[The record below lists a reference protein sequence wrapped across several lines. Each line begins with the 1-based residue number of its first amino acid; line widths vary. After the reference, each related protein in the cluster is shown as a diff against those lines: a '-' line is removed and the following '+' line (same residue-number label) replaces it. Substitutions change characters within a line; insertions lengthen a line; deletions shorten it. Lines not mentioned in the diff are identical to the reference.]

1 MVVPIKKNIIHRC
14 MYKFRNCFENII
26 LILFYVIKK
35 RQFFY
40 FFIFLQLFLK
50 LILRFHYFKQQYYIL
65 FYTLKQNIFRSTLK
79 HINLNSLVI

>member
-1 MVVPIKKNIIHRC
+1 
-14 MYKFRNCFENII
+14 MYTFSNCFENII
-26 LILFYVIKK
+26 LTLFYVIKK
-35 RQFFY
+35 RQFFN

-50 LILRFHYFKQQYYIL
+50 LFLGFYYFKQQYYIL

>member
-1 MVVPIKKNIIHRC
+1 
-14 MYKFRNCFENII
+14 MYTFSNCFENII
-26 LILFYVIKK
+26 LTLFYVIKK
-35 RQFFY
+35 RKFFN

-50 LILRFHYFKQQYYIL
+50 LFLGFYYFKQQYYIL